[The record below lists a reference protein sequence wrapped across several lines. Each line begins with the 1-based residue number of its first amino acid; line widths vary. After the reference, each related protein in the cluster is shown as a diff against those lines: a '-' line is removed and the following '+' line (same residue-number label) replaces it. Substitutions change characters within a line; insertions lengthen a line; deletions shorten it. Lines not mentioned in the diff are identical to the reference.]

1 MSDFFFLSRS
11 VQVFTSLTVLR
22 HSPTVLTDDLDLHDD
37 IRDDAGNVT
46 SPASGLV
53 RALRDEQI
61 PVCVLER
68 SGKADDV
75 AGWERRMAD
84 VAVAQTDWVTVADW
98 ESVRGLERRVVGLSP
113 RDDDPYFSLFALSRC
128 TTQLIIMD
136 RPPDDS
142 QTDTSDSAHYSETS
156 DSVHYSHTSSEDSA
170 SDEDESKT

>member
-1 MSDFFFLSRS
+1 M
-11 VQVFTSLTVLR
+11 
-22 HSPTVLTDDLDLHDD
+22 LTDDLDLHDD
-37 IRDDAGNVT
+37 IRDDAGNMT

-98 ESVRGLERRVVGLSP
+98 ESVRGLERRVVVWLADWP
-113 RDDDPYFSLFALSRC
+113 RYVGDPFRLHPLSRC
-128 TTQLIIMD
+128 TTQLIIVD
-136 RPPDDS
+136 PPSDDS
-142 QTDTSDSAHYSETS
+142 DTETRDSTH
-156 DSVHYSHTSSEDSA
+156 HSHTSSEDSA
-170 SDEDESKT
+170 ADEDETTT